1 MFVICHIEI
10 SFSDSWEFLASGF
23 WLSKFWQMQLK
34 STKKSKN
41 DITLRL
47 PCCQWNWATLL
58 VNVLKF
64 TKSLQILEI
73 KPPPRPCYDEPLN
86 IFAVRIQSSNI
97 VYQYNT
103 KKKKGIECIGLNVT
117 LFCVAVHLCMWCF
130 KVKDMM
136 NPFPLHP
143 QLQRTSCSKKTFWK
157 GELPPPEMANFL
169 FHYTFEIVITKQS

>member
-10 SFSDSWEFLASGF
+10 SFSDLWKFLASGF

-58 VNVLKF
+58 VDVLKF
-64 TKSLQILEI
+64 TTSLQILEI
-73 KPPPRPCYDEPLN
+73 KPPPRPFYDEPLN

-97 VYQYNT
+97 VYRYNT
-103 KKKKGIECIGLNVT
+103 KKKGNWMHRVECYSILCGSTLMYVMFLKWKTWWTPSPSTLNYRGQ
-117 LFCVAVHLCMWCF
+117 AVPRKRFEKANSPLKWQISYFTIHL
-130 KVKDMM
+130 K
-136 NPFPLHP
+136 
-143 QLQRTSCSKKTFWK
+143 
-157 GELPPPEMANFL
+157 
-169 FHYTFEIVITKQS
+169 